1 MKITREDFSR
11 LVDRVM
17 RDANVANMRP
27 VIEKELL
34 HCDILFCLERE
45 NLLDDLV
52 FQGGTSLRLCRG
64 GNRFSEDLDFAGG
77 RDFSSAMLAGMKD
90 CIERYIGSKYDLE
103 VRVKEPAELEKDPK
117 YAGLSIRKWQ
127 VSVITAPQR
136 KDLPQQRIKVEVAN
150 VPAYTKEAVP
160 LRTNYTFLPD
170 GYDDALISTET
181 LDEIMADKLISLSA
195 TQKYIR
201 HRDIWDLGWLKQKGA
216 TVRPGLARQKMEDY
230 RLSGGTEMLDDMME
244 RLPDIVAGAEL
255 RNEMKR
261 FLPSDVYDRTLGR
274 KKFEGFLTQTVVGLL
289 KEVKQGLHGVQSD
302 EEFQM

>member
-1 MKITREDFSR
+1 MRATKEDFSR
-11 LVDRVM
+11 LVGRVM
-17 RDANVANMRP
+17 QDAGIAHMRP

-45 NLLDDLV
+45 NLLDNLV

-90 CIERYIGSKYDLE
+90 CIEGYIGSRYDLE

-117 YAGLSIRKWQ
+117 YAGLNIRKWQ

-160 LRTNYTFLPD
+160 LQANYTFLPD
-170 GYDDALISTET
+170 GYDDTLIFAET

-195 TQKYIR
+195 TQQYVR
-201 HRDIWDLGWLKQKGA
+201 HRDVWDLGWLRQKGA
-216 TVRPGLARQKMEDY
+216 TVRPGLARRKVEDY
-230 RLSGGTEMLDDMME
+230 RLSGGAEMLDDTME
-244 RLPDIVAGAEL
+244 RLPGIVAGAEFK
-255 RNEMKR
+255 NEMRR
-261 FLPSDVYDRTLGR
+261 FLPSDVYDRTLGG
-274 KKFEGFLTQTVVGLL
+274 KKFEGFLIRTVVGLFEEL
-289 KEVKQGLHGVQSD
+289 KQELYEARPGP
-302 EEFQM
+302 EFRM

>member
-17 RDANVANMRP
+17 RDAGVAHMRP

-45 NLLDDLV
+45 NLLDNLV

-77 RDFSSAMLAGMKD
+77 QDFSPAMLAGMKD
-90 CIERYIGSKYDLE
+90 CIEGHIGPRYDLE
-103 VRVKEPAELEKDPK
+103 VRVKEPDELEKDPK
-117 YAGLSIRKWQ
+117 YTGLNIRKWQ

-136 KDLPQQRIKVEVAN
+136 RDLPQQRIKVEVAN

-170 GYDDALISTET
+170 GYDDTLIFAET
-181 LDEIMADKLISLSA
+181 LDEIMADKLISLPTS
-195 TQKYIR
+195 QKYIR

-216 TVRPGLARQKMEDY
+216 TVRPGLTRRKVEDY
-230 RLSGGTEMLDDMME
+230 RWSGSTDALDDMME
-244 RLPDIVAGAEL
+244 NLPGIVAGVEFKS
-255 RNEMKR
+255 EMKR

-289 KEVKQGLHGVQSD
+289 KEMKRGLGGAGVS